1 MNLMKSSG
9 MFTLTAIG
17 SCRIVSPVKRAQ
29 PYFNFQA
36 NFKKIY
42 GFTHTSS
49 EALQQI
55 RFFLGL
61 IDIPAQVR
69 PFIFRPAVS
78 YLNTDIHSPSDFYI
92 VEISS
97 QKKIMA
103 YGFCLQINYLTRHFY
118 EFFSQT
124 ERARAYWSLAS
135 QGNQHK
141 LLAYLKDD
149 PCFAE
154 MSESDRALLSSINV
168 EQMDEHAI
176 EQDMQ
181 EIVQLLGRDRV
192 MFMTHIDAVTRA
204 GTVIQSRSRLI
215 KNVDTIAARMG
226 IPCVN
231 PTNLMEKWG
240 QKRALEKNG
249 DDLTH
254 YTDMFGDAIV
264 ATIFKNVINSTNH
277 HLDEGRQEKQDQI
290 RELTLSITKQLA
302 DGDIIA
308 ASQQLFAALRHQQ
321 KEPVLIQLRSVIFS
335 RLGYYEQAYQD
346 ISDVEKIIGTTD
358 STLRCRLRSLHG
370 LARWQEALST
380 AEMMLSNEIED
391 EEVLTVAA
399 SSADALQLFDKS
411 YQYWKRVLLLNPVT
425 QSGWVSFLSSTQYFN
440 GGNAFSDAF
449 QAGIQS
455 QCLNDAFMETALS
468 LAVKFRD
475 ELIFM
480 QALEQLLRHESE
492 FALTVLSTIHDT
504 GLVIR
509 TAFCIKNMNYQQAL
523 STSYKDKLHDVFEAW
538 NNTALSLH
546 SVEDFVSLSTSLVYS
561 YSAFMVY
568 PHARIS
574 RFNNE
579 VKAAWR
585 DKLRE
590 MYEREDYENILAGAK
605 IVWPLLEF
613 DPVSTVYCAR
623 TLVNL
628 GAWKEACTLAHM
640 TLIRN
645 SNITSLQSI
654 MLRSIRHINDIPF
667 LIDLIAN
674 VMSISPSFQNAS
686 MNDLFEKECRNVATR
701 ALKYVRQKKS
711 EGRLDEALSLL
722 ISMKRIDPDVSR
734 LMREYKQI
742 IRLFNDSLRDGG
754 SAIASYEH
762 LDYAKKLL
770 VFDSENAYALKY
782 AALNAM
788 HLRDYSQA
796 LQYWQRLEKVNGP
809 TDSVTR
815 QVTTCIAALQ
825 KNTSGKS

>member
-1 MNLMKSSG
+1 MKSPG

-29 PYFNFQA
+29 PYFNYHA
-36 NFKKIY
+36 NFNKIY

-61 IDIPAQVR
+61 TDIPKQVQ
-69 PFIFRPAVS
+69 PFIFRPTVN
-78 YLNTDIHSPSDFYI
+78 YLKTDIHSPSDFYI

-124 ERARAYWSLAS
+124 ERARVYWSLAS

-141 LLAYLKDD
+141 LLAYLKND
-149 PCFAE
+149 PCFAG
-154 MSESDRALLSSINV
+154 MSEGDRALLSSIHV
-168 EQMDEHAI
+168 EQMDEYAI
-176 EQDMQ
+176 EQDMK

-192 MFMTHIDAVTRA
+192 MFMTHIDAVTRV

-215 KNVDTIAARMG
+215 KNVDNIAARMG

-231 PTNLMEKWG
+231 PTNLMKKWG

-254 YTDMFGDAIV
+254 YTDIFGDAII
-264 ATIFKNVINSTNH
+264 ATIFKNVINTTNH
-277 HLDEGRQEKQDQI
+277 YLDEGRQEKQDQI

-302 DGDIIA
+302 DDNIIA
-308 ASQQLFAALRHQQ
+308 ASQQLFAALRNQQ
-321 KEPVLIQLRSVIFS
+321 QEPVLIQLRSVIFS

-370 LARWQEALST
+370 LARWQEALTT

-391 EEVLTVAA
+391 EEVLIVAA

-425 QSGWVSFLSSTQYFN
+425 QSGWVNFLSSTQYFN
-440 GGNAFSDAF
+440 DDNAFSEAF
-449 QAGIQS
+449 QSGIQS

-468 LAVKFRD
+468 LAVKFSN

-480 QALEQLLRHESE
+480 QALKQLLRHESE
-492 FALTVLSTIHDT
+492 FALTVLSTILDT

-509 TAFCIKNMNYQQAL
+509 TAFCIKNMSYHQAL

-546 SVEDFVSLSTSLVYS
+546 SVDDFVSLSTSLAYS

-623 TLVNL
+623 TLVRV

-701 ALKYVRQKKS
+701 ALKYIRKKKN

-742 IRLFNDSLRDGG
+742 IRLFNESLKDNGY
-754 SAIASYEH
+754 AIASHEH

-815 QVTTCIAALQ
+815 QVTSCITALQ
-825 KNTSGKS
+825 KNISGKS

>member
-1 MNLMKSSG
+1 MKSSG
-9 MFTLTAIG
+9 MFTLTPIG

-36 NFKKIY
+36 NFKKVY

-55 RFFLGL
+55 RFILDL
-61 IDIPAQVR
+61 IDIPEKVQ

-78 YLNTDIHSPSDFYI
+78 YSKNDLHSLSDFYI

-118 EFFSQT
+118 EFFSQP
-124 ERARAYWSLAS
+124 ERARVYWSLATL
-135 QGNQHK
+135 GNQHK

-149 PCFAE
+149 LCFAG
-154 MSESDRALLSSINV
+154 MSEDDRALLSSIHV
-168 EQMDEHAI
+168 EQMDEVAI
-176 EQDMQ
+176 EQDMK
-181 EIVQLLGRDRV
+181 EIVQLLGHDRV
-192 MFMTHIDAVTRA
+192 MFMTHVDAVTRA

-215 KNVDTIAARMG
+215 KNVDAIAVRMG
-226 IPCVN
+226 IPCIN
-231 PTNLMEKWG
+231 PTHLMEKWG

-264 ATIFKNVINSTNH
+264 ASIFKNVINNTNH
-277 HLDEGRQEKQDQI
+277 HVDESRQEKQDQL

-302 DGDIIA
+302 DGDIIS
-308 ASQQLFAALRHQQ
+308 ASQQLFSALRNKQQ
-321 KEPVLIQLRSVIFS
+321 EPALIQLRSVVFS

-346 ISDVEKIIGTTD
+346 ICDVEKIIGTTD
-358 STLRCRLRSLHG
+358 STLRCRLRALHG
-370 LARWQEALST
+370 LAHWQEALST

-391 EEVLTVAA
+391 EEVLAVAA
-399 SSADALQLFDKS
+399 GSADALQLFDKS
-411 YQYWKRVLLLNPVT
+411 YQYWKRVLILNPVT
-425 QSGWVSFLSSTQYFN
+425 QSGWVNFLNSTQYFN
-440 GGNAFSDAF
+440 EGNAFSEAYH
-449 QAGIQS
+449 AGIQS
-455 QCLNDAFMETALS
+455 QCANDAFMETALT
-468 LAVKFRD
+468 LAIKFND

-480 QALEQLLRHESE
+480 QALERLLRVESE
-492 FALTVLSTIHDT
+492 FALTMLPKIHDT

-509 TAFCIKNMNYQQAL
+509 IAFCINNMSHHQAL
-523 STSYKDKLHDVFEAW
+523 STSYKDRLHDVFVAW

-546 SVEDFVSLSTSLVYS
+546 SVDDFVLLSTSLVYS
-561 YSAFMVY
+561 HSALMVY

-579 VKAAWR
+579 VKTAWR
-585 DKLRE
+585 EKLKE
-590 MYEREDYENILAGAK
+590 MYDCEDYENILAGVK

-628 GAWKEACTLAHM
+628 GAWKDACTLAHM

-674 VMSISPSFQNAS
+674 LMSISPSFQNIS
-686 MNDLFEKECRNVATR
+686 VNELFEKECRNVATR
-701 ALKYVRQKKS
+701 ALKHVRQKKN

-722 ISMKRIDPDVSR
+722 ISMKRIDPDVPR
-734 LMREYKQI
+734 LMREFKQI
-742 IRLFNDSLRDGG
+742 IRLFDQSLKDGG
-754 SAIASYEH
+754 NTIASYEH

-770 VFDSENAYALKY
+770 IFDSENAYALKY

-815 QVTTCIAALQ
+815 QIATCITVLQ

>member
-17 SCRIVSPVKRAQ
+17 SCRIVNPVKRAQ

-36 NFKKIY
+36 NFKKVY

-49 EALQQI
+49 EALQQV
-55 RFFLGL
+55 RFVLGL
-61 IDIPAQVR
+61 IDIPEKVR
-69 PFIFRPAVS
+69 PFIFRPTVNYS
-78 YLNTDIHSPSDFYI
+78 NTDIHSRSDFYI
-92 VEISS
+92 IEISS

-103 YGFCLQINYLTRHFY
+103 YGFCLQMNYLTHHFY

-124 ERARAYWSLAS
+124 ERARVYWSLATP
-135 QGNQHK
+135 GNQHK

-154 MSESDRALLSSINV
+154 MSKDDRALLSNISV
-168 EQMDEHAI
+168 EQMDEYAT
-176 EQDMQ
+176 EQDMI
-181 EIVQLLGRDRV
+181 EIVQLLGHDRV
-192 MFMTHIDAVTRA
+192 MFMTHVDAVTRA

-215 KNVDTIAARMG
+215 KNVDAIAAKIG

-264 ATIFKNVINSTNH
+264 VAIFKGVINNINH
-277 HLDEGRQEKQDQI
+277 HLDKGQQEKQDQI
-290 RELTLSITKQLA
+290 REITLSITKQLA

-308 ASQQLFAALRHQQ
+308 ASQQLFAALRNQQ
-321 KEPVLIQLRSVIFS
+321 QEPVLIQLRSVLFS

-358 STLRCRLRSLHG
+358 STLRCRLRSLNG
-370 LARWQEALST
+370 LARWREALST
-380 AEMMLSNEIED
+380 AEMMLSSEIED
-391 EEVLTVAA
+391 EEVLSIAA
-399 SSADALQLFDKS
+399 SSADALQRFDKS
-411 YQYWKRVLLLNPVT
+411 YQYWKRVMLLNPES
-425 QSGWVSFLSSTQYFN
+425 QSGWVNFLSSTQYFN
-440 GGNAFSDAF
+440 DGNAFSEAF
-449 QAGIQS
+449 HTGIQS
-455 QCLNDAFMETALS
+455 RCLNDAFMETALS
-468 LAVKFRD
+468 LAIKFSD
-475 ELIFM
+475 ELIFTH
-480 QALEQLLRHESE
+480 ALERLLRHESE
-492 FALTVLSTIHDT
+492 FVLTVLSTIHDT

-509 TAFCIKNMNYQQAL
+509 TAFCIKNMIYNQEL

-538 NNTALSLH
+538 NNTALSLY
-546 SVEDFVSLSTSLVYS
+546 SVDDFVSLSTSLVYS

-568 PHARIS
+568 RHARIS
-574 RFNNE
+574 RFSNE
-579 VKAAWR
+579 VKTTWR
-585 DKLRE
+585 EKIRK
-590 MYEREDYENILAGAK
+590 MYERGDYENILTGTK
-605 IVWPLLEF
+605 IVWSLLEF

-623 TLVNL
+623 ALVNL
-628 GAWKEACTLAHM
+628 GAWKDACTLAHM

-674 VMSISPSFQNAS
+674 VMSISSSFQNAS
-686 MNDLFEKECRNVATR
+686 MNEWFEKECRNVATR
-701 ALKYVRQKKS
+701 ALKYVRQKKT
-711 EGRLDEALSLL
+711 EGRLDEALSVL
-722 ISMKRIDPDVSR
+722 ISLKRIETDVSR
-734 LMREYKQI
+734 LMREYKQM
-742 IRLFNDSLRDGG
+742 IRLFNESLKDS
-754 SAIASYEH
+754 SSTITSYEH

-770 VFDSENAYALKY
+770 DFDNKNAYALKY
-782 AALNAM
+782 AALNSM
-788 HLRDYSQA
+788 HLHDYIQA

-809 TDSVTR
+809 TASVTK
-815 QVTTCIAALQ
+815 QISTCITALQ